1 MNDHSVPL
9 SKPPGQLP
17 ELMLFASTAEQAKL
31 YGEHLARL
39 GYLAERALPGGIAAA
54 IQWTRTH
61 PVPALLLVDL
71 DGEALP
77 LQAINELNQS
87 CDPACQIIALGSRQ
101 DVNLYR
107 TLLHHGLF
115 DYLIKPVPLDQ
126 LADTLTRAAGSEQEM
141 PARTGRT
148 IAVTG
153 AAGGSGT
160 STVVSGLARLLSE
173 QRHTHCAVVDFDR
186 GNGDQALLLGY
197 EGEAGLAAVLGSEEI
212 DTRFLQRSMGQIN
225 ERLFLLA
232 QEAQLHAQPEL
243 SIEQLLNLGGNLC
256 HMFNQVLWDLPAGRP
271 QGALEVLANAQTRI
285 ILTELNVQDA
295 RNTLRLLREIGDE
308 SSGQQLL
315 LVANPSRQPQAG
327 IVERRQFEDFV
338 GRPFD
343 LVLPHA
349 GNALSQSLLRGPLR
363 LDSTP
368 GFQVALLEL
377 ADLACGR
384 QPDKRGTAP
393 LSIINRLKHALGRSR
408 SAA

>member
-1 MNDHSVPL
+1 MNHSPT
-9 SKPPGQLP
+9 PGSLP
-17 ELMLFASTAEQAKL
+17 DLLLFAANAEQARL
-31 YGEHLARL
+31 YGEHLVRL
-39 GYLAERALPGGIAAA
+39 GYPAECARSGGVSAA
-54 IQWTRTH
+54 IKWTRAQ

-71 DGEALP
+71 DDEALP
-77 LQAINELNQS
+77 LHAINELSQS

-126 LADTLTRAAGSEQEM
+126 LADTLSRAAGSEQHL

-148 IAVTG
+148 IAVTAASGG
-153 AAGGSGT
+153 AGT

-186 GNGDQALLLGY
+186 ANGDQALLLGY

-232 QEAQLHAQPEL
+232 QEADLQTAPALDTDHL
-243 SIEQLLNLGGNLC
+243 MNLGGNLC

-271 QGALEVLANAQTRI
+271 AGALEVLANAQTRI
-285 ILTELNVQDA
+285 ILTDLTVQDA
-295 RNTLRLLREIGDE
+295 RHTLRLLREIGDE
-308 SSGQQLL
+308 SSGQHLL
-315 LVANPSRQPQAG
+315 LVVNPTRNAGAGLIDQA
-327 IVERRQFEDFV
+327 QFEAFV
-338 GRPFD
+338 GRRID
-343 LVLPHA
+343 LLLPHV
-349 GNALSQSLLRGPLR
+349 GTVLSQSLLRGPLS
-363 LDSTP
+363 LAGLP
-368 GFQVALLEL
+368 AFENALLDL

-384 QPDKRGTAP
+384 PPAKRSGAP
-393 LSIINRLKHALGRSR
+393 LSIINRLKHALRR
-408 SAA
+408 PRTAA